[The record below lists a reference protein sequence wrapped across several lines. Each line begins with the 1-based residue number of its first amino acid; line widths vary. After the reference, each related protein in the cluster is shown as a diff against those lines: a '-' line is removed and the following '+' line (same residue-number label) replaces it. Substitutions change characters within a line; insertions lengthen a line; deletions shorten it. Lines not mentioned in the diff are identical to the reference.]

1 MDLSPKLASCVDSL
15 MSNRCTHVGEA
26 AVEFLCQL
34 LNMKKK
40 STQMLSIVCN
50 WLAGSKVTETHVGG
64 W

>member
-34 LNMKKK
+34 LNLKKIYINVIYCL
-40 STQMLSIVCN
+40 Q
-50 WLAGSKVTETHVGG
+50 LAGRFQSS
-64 W
+64 